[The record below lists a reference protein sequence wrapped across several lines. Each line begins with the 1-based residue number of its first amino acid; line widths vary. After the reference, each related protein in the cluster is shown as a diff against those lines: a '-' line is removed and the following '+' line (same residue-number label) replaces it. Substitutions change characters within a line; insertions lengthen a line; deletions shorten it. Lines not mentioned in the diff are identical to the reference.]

1 MTKLRHFD
9 DSAAAVSRSRALGAQ
24 SVAVHER
31 GQAAIREAR
40 KLLEEINGTV
50 FGEEGESA

>member
-9 DSAAAVSRSRALGAQ
+9 ESAEAVSRSRTLGAQ

-40 KLLEEINGTV
+40 KLLNEIHETVYGT
-50 FGEEGESA
+50 EGERA

>member
-9 DSAAAVSRSRALGAQ
+9 ESAEAVSRSRTLGAQ

-40 KLLEEINGTV
+40 KLLNEINETVYGT
-50 FGEEGESA
+50 EGESA